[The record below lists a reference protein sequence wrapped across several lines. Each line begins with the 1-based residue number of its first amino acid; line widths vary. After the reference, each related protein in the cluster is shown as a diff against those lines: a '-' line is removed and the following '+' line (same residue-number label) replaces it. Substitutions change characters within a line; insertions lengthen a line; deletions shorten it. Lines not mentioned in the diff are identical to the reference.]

1 MVVDAS
7 AIIAVLAEEPK
18 ASEVLTALQN
28 YGGPFILSPMTV
40 FEATLGLAR
49 ARAERNRAATRE
61 DIAATLM
68 AVEKFLEAL
77 EAEEAPVTPD
87 LARKAVDG
95 AARYRRLVGHPADL
109 NFGDCFVYACAEARG
124 APLLFVGDD
133 FTHTDARACRATAS
147 GVAAGTARRGR
158 PSGRAYDR
166 VPSSAFKPCR

>member
-49 ARAERNRAATRE
+49 ARAERNRATRE
-61 DIAATLM
+61 DIAAALM

-95 AARYRRLVGHPADL
+95 AARYGRLVGHPADL

-133 FTHTDARACRATAS
+133 FTHTDARSALAEP
-147 GVAAGTARRGR
+147 R
-158 PSGRAYDR
+158 PR
-166 VPSSAFKPCR
+166 V